1 MNGSRVA
8 QLGACRVALR
18 LFPARYREQYRA
30 EIITTHLDKVEAGRT
45 APGEIAGL
53 LWFALRLWA
62 RVVGELRRPLAV
74 GVGVLLVAMA
84 PGEVYELSLDAE
96 RLLRGE
102 SPPFPAGAL
111 LVGSGFLVTLLCWA
125 GGLRRTAMV
134 VGTLNVVLNTA
145 YLLADTGYLVFPGL
159 GSLIGPTA
167 WWVLQLVSSV
177 LIVVA
182 SWGGV
187 LPTGRRRYRAVLA
200 LLILPANFG
209 VLLGLGRLARS
220 LPHLTMGAI
229 ALLLGGLLS
238 AACWAW
244 LRCRPQ
250 LLAYLGAALVAV
262 SWLAPK
268 HYYENDE
275 LIFGSPWTMP
285 AWAVINL
292 LALAAV
298 VLAVRQLAAEPVGA
312 PPRGLAEPT
321 AVRH

>member
-8 QLGACRVALR
+8 QLGACRIALR

-134 VGTLNVVLNTA
+134 VGTLNAALDTA
-145 YLLADTGYLVFPGL
+145 YLVAPGL
-159 GSLIGPTA
+159 GAPTGPTA
-167 WWVLQLVSSV
+167 WWVLQLASSV

-187 LPTGRRRYRAVLA
+187 LPTGRRRHRAVLA

-220 LPHLTMGAI
+220 SPHLTMAAV

-244 LRCRPQ
+244 LRRRPQ
-250 LLAYLGAALVAV
+250 LLAYLGVAMVAV

-268 HYYENDE
+268 HYYEIDE
-275 LIFGSPWTMP
+275 LIFGSAWTMP

-292 LALAAV
+292 LALVAV
-298 VLAVRQLAAEPVGA
+298 VLAVRQLAAEPGGTA
-312 PPRGLAEPT
+312 PPGLSEPT
-321 AVRH
+321 AGRH